1 MVLPFIRSDLVKFS
15 AYNSC
20 QGVSMVQTTN
30 SIEIDKLDT
39 NESSEDLP
47 PQLQKKLLCTY
58 QELIENNRYPDSSH
72 KKLKSV
78 IANYVNESAQLYRQ
92 TFSSKSISISNGSDE
107 LIRSIL
113 IASCLNGEGSILVAE
128 PTFSMYG
135 ILAKTLGIPVVTVLR
150 DEDNFAI
157 DLQTATNAISSTKN
171 PPIRVVFLVHP
182 NSPTGNTLNNSEVD
196 WLINLP
202 ENILVVIDEAYFE
215 FSQTTLVSKLVK
227 YPNWVV
233 LRTFS
238 KAFRLAAHRIGY
250 CVANPKTISILEKVR
265 LPYNIPSF
273 SLAAALIAMDNH
285 QLLLGS
291 VLRTLTERDKLIQ
304 ELRHNLALKV
314 WDSRANFIF
323 IKIQALN
330 LDSKIINQKLR
341 ESGTLVREIHQ
352 GLRITVGT
360 TEENERT
367 LQRIQAVL
375 S

>member
-1 MVLPFIRSDLVKFS
+1 
-15 AYNSC
+15 
-20 QGVSMVQTTN
+20 
-30 SIEIDKLDT
+30 LDT

-47 PQLQKKLLCTY
+47 PQLQEKLLCTY
-58 QELIENNRYPDSSH
+58 QESIKNNRYPDSSH
-72 KKLKSV
+72 EKLKSS
-78 IANYVNESAQLYRQ
+78 IANYVNESAELDRQ

-113 IASCLNGEGSILVAE
+113 IASCVNGEGSILVAE

-135 ILAKTLGIPVVTVLR
+135 ILAKTLGIPLVTIPR
-150 DEDNFAI
+150 NEDNFAI
-157 DLQTATNAISSTKN
+157 DLQAATSAINNIKN
-171 PPIRVVFLVHP
+171 PPIRAVFIVHP

-215 FSQTTLVSKLVK
+215 FSQTTLVSKLVQ

-273 SLAAALIAMDNH
+273 SLAAALIAMENH
-285 QLLLGS
+285 KLLLGS
-291 VLRTLTERDKLIQ
+291 VLQTLTERDKLIQ
-304 ELRHNLALKV
+304 ELRLNIALKV

-323 IKIQALN
+323 IKTQALN
-330 LDSKIINQKLR
+330 LDVKTINLKLR
-341 ESGTLVREIHQ
+341 ESGTLVREIYQ

-360 TEENERT
+360 PAENKRT
-367 LQRIQAVL
+367 LQRIKSIL

>member
-1 MVLPFIRSDLVKFS
+1 MVLPFIRSDLVKFI
-15 AYNSC
+15 AYNPFQS
-20 QGVSMVQTTN
+20 GRIAQTTN
-30 SIEIDKLDT
+30 LIQIDKLDT
-39 NESSEDLP
+39 NESSEDFP
-47 PQLQKKLLCTY
+47 PQLQEKLLCTY
-58 QELIENNRYPDSSH
+58 QESIKNNRYPDSSH
-72 KKLKSV
+72 EKLKSF
-78 IANYVNESAQLYRQ
+78 IANYVNESAELDRQ
-92 TFSSKSISISNGSDE
+92 TFSSQSISISNGSDE

-113 IASCLNGEGSILVAE
+113 IASCVNGEGSILVAE
-128 PTFSMYG
+128 PTFSMYE
-135 ILAKTLGIPVVTVLR
+135 ILAKTLGIPIVTIPR
-150 DEDNFAI
+150 NEDNFAI
-157 DLQTATNAISSTKN
+157 DLQAATSAIYNIKN
-171 PPIRVVFLVHP
+171 PPIRTVFIVHP

-215 FSQTTLVSKLVK
+215 FSQTTLVSKLVQ

-273 SLAAALIAMDNH
+273 SLAAALIAMENH
-285 QLLLGS
+285 KLLLGS
-291 VLRTLTERDKLIQ
+291 VLQTLTERDKLIQ
-304 ELRHNLALKV
+304 ELRLNIALKV

-323 IKIQALN
+323 IKTQALN
-330 LDSKIINQKLR
+330 LDVKTINLKLR
-341 ESGTLVREIHQ
+341 ESGTLVREIYQ

-360 TEENERT
+360 PAENKRT
-367 LQRIQAVL
+367 LQRIKAIL